1 MKSAAQFFLIAWLV
15 LGGVFA
21 LIAWS
26 TTPWLWLLFGPLW
39 LGFVNLW
46 GAAMGMIPYGT
57 KLSATKVTRPT
68 P

>member
-1 MKSAAQFFLIAWLV
+1 MKSAARFFLIAWLI

-26 TTPWLWLLFGPLW
+26 SPWLWLIFGPLW
-39 LGFVNLW
+39 LWFVSLY

-57 KLSATKVTRPT
+57 NLSATKVTHPT